1 MTATEVSF
9 PKLGIHFNVDSVAFK
24 LFGIDVYWYGVII
37 ALGILLCVTLAMK
50 HCKENRFS
58 TDLVA
63 DTILVALPAAI
74 VGARAYYVI
83 CEWDS
88 YKDNLKSIFD
98 TRSGGLAV
106 YGGIIA
112 ALLAIFVMCKI
123 RKIPFSAILDY
134 GIPYLPLGQAIGRWG
149 NFFNQEAFG
158 TTTTLP
164 WGMTSDKVQAY
175 LRVYCKDL
183 DSTMPVHPT
192 FLYESLVN
200 LALFFILLFVRKKSK
215 HNYEATCVYLVV
227 YGFARFFIE
236 GLRTDSLYIGN
247 TAIRTSQ
254 LLSFILM
261 VVGLV
266 YIFYANVKN
275 VERTYI
281 PEKFLVPKE
290 DDKNKTVK
298 IIKPDGEVEVIKD
311 ESDEENKEE
320 SSDEP
325 SGTAEPEDDIVCLQ
339 GEIAMPEMLEKPEET
354 EEPSEDQKE
363 ETEE

>member
-1 MTATEVSF
+1 MTEVSF
-9 PKLGIHFNVDSVAFK
+9 PKLGIHFNVNSVAFK

-37 ALGILLCVTLAMK
+37 AVGILLCVTLAMK
-50 HCKENRFS
+50 HCKNNRFS

-74 VGARAYYVI
+74 VGARLYYVI

-88 YKDNLKSIFD
+88 YKGDLKSIFD

-106 YGGIIA
+106 YGGIIG
-112 ALLAIFVMCKI
+112 ALIAIFVMCKI
-123 RKIPFSAILDY
+123 RKIPFSAILDF

-158 TTTTLP
+158 TTTDLP
-164 WGMTSDKVQAY
+164 WGMTSDKIQTY

-200 LALFFILLFVRKKSK
+200 LALFFVLLFVRKKSK

-290 DDKNKTVK
+290 DEKDKNKTVK
-298 IIKPDGEVEVIKD
+298 IIKPSGEVEVIS
-311 ESDEENKEE
+311 EGTEEENKEE
-320 SSDEP
+320 TEGSS
-325 SGTAEPEDDIVCLQ
+325 AEPEDEEEVHLM
-339 GEIAMPEMLEKPEET
+339 GEITVEDVLGESEE
-354 EEPSEDQKE
+354 ELSEQKKE

>member
-24 LFGIDVYWYGVII
+24 IFGIEVYWYGVII

-50 HCKENRFS
+50 HCKDNRFS

-74 VGARAYYVI
+74 VGARLYYVI

-88 YKDNLKSIFD
+88 YKNDLKSIFD

-112 ALLAIFVMCKI
+112 ALIAIFVMCKI

-164 WGMTSDKVQAY
+164 WGMTSEKVQAY

-183 DSTMPVHPT
+183 DSSMPVHPT

-200 LALFFILLFVRKKSK
+200 LALFFILLFVRKRSK

-236 GLRTDSLYIGN
+236 GLRTDSLFIGN

-298 IIKPDGEVEVIKD
+298 IIKPTGEVEVIK
-311 ESDEENKEE
+311 EE
-320 SSDEP
+320 
-325 SGTAEPEDDIVCLQ
+325 G
-339 GEIAMPEMLEKPEET
+339 
-354 EEPSEDQKE
+354 KE
-363 ETEE
+363 ETEEGSSDDTSGDSEPEDEEEVHLMGEIEMPEMPEVPEEPSEEKKKETEEK

>member
-24 LFGIDVYWYGVII
+24 LFGIEVYWYGVII
-37 ALGILLCVTLAMK
+37 ALGILLCVGLAMK
-50 HCKENRFS
+50 HCKDNKFS
-58 TDLVA
+58 GDLVA

-74 VGARAYYVI
+74 VGARLYYVV
-83 CEWDS
+83 CEWNS
-88 YKDNLKSIFD
+88 YKDDLKSIFD

-106 YGGIIA
+106 YGGILG
-112 ALLAIFVMCKI
+112 ALLAIFIMCKI
-123 RKIPFSAILDY
+123 RKIPFSAILDF

-164 WGMTSDKVQAY
+164 WGMTSEKVQQY
-175 LRVYCKDL
+175 LRTNCPDL

-200 LALFFILLFVRKKSK
+200 LALFFVLLLVRKKSK

-227 YGFARFFIE
+227 YGLARFFIE
-236 GLRTDSLYIGN
+236 SLRTDSLYLGN

-261 VVGLV
+261 VIGLV
-266 YIFYANVKN
+266 YIFFANLKVVK
-275 VERTYI
+275 RTYI
-281 PEKFLVPKE
+281 PEKFLVPK
-290 DDKNKTVK
+290 D
-298 IIKPDGEVEVIKD
+298 
-311 ESDEENKEE
+311 ENKDKTIRIIPASGESTEEVKEEIEE
-320 SSDEP
+320 SESAVEETVSEASEETD
-325 SGTAEPEDDIVCLQ
+325 PE
-339 GEIAMPEMLEKPEET
+339 EASPET
-354 EEPSEDQKE
+354 EEK
-363 ETEE
+363 TEE